1 MILKASKLKFLF
13 LKILKECPYSEKYST
28 NDLISRNIQIFNVV
42 HPPPF
47 KTEFLNSEHFK
58 FDLTILPPSK
68 TSSSRLQSSNFCLPI
83 LFCSN
88 LIFLSVKTLK
98 NSQLNFL
105 LLSFIQ
111 ASFLSVFVFSWK
123 LCLRERSFFSFI
135 MRKVFSLNFF
145 SCCSQFCC
153 LFVHLIGFLQSL
165 HKELEVLRA
174 LPWISY
180 SSVAASIKILL
191 KTKWILSMLPV
202 SYKLGKTLTF

>member
-1 MILKASKLKFLF
+1 MILKASKLKSLF

-123 LCLRERSFFSFI
+123 LCLRRGHFFHFLWKKFFLLIFFLAVASSAAYSYI
-135 MRKVFSLNFF
+135 WLVSCRVFTKSWK
-145 SCCSQFCC
+145 CSE
-153 LFVHLIGFLQSL
+153 HSHG
-165 HKELEVLRA
+165 
-174 LPWISY
+174 
-180 SSVAASIKILL
+180 SVILL
-191 KTKWILSMLPV
+191 LLH
-202 SYKLGKTLTF
+202 L